1 MKRLSAEIEQRRD
14 DLVETTCELVRIP
27 TLNPPGN
34 HYRDICDFLEARLA
48 RSGFSS
54 TFVRAEGVL
63 GDSEKH
69 PRWNIVSRHEGAK
82 NGDCVHFNSHTDVV
96 KVGEGWTRD
105 PFGGEVEGDKIYGR
119 GACDMKGGLAASI
132 IAAEAF
138 IAAVPEYQGAIEI
151 SGTADEETGGFAGVA
166 HLAEEGWFD
175 PDRVQHVIIPEP
187 LNKDQICLGH
197 RGVWW
202 AEIETHGE
210 IAHGSMPFLGDCAVR
225 HMGAV
230 LEKFESDLYP
240 AMAARRTDMPVVP
253 QGAQSST
260 MNINSIHGGQ
270 PELDPD
276 YTGLPA
282 HCVPDSC
289 RIVIDCWRLPL
300 IWTVHPLEATV
311 LSPKRSTN
319 KRAPHRRSNL
329 ARLHQTHPFYSHLF
343 MNLKKQ
349 KEIISIKM
357 REFDKSDFFLY
368 FCQCC

>member
-96 KVGEGWTRD
+96 TVGEGWTRD

-175 PDRVQHVIIPEP
+175 PDRVQIVIIPE
-187 LNKDQICLGH
+187 Q
-197 RGVWW
+197 
-202 AEIETHGE
+202 
-210 IAHGSMPFLGDCAVR
+210 
-225 HMGAV
+225 
-230 LEKFESDLYP
+230 LY
-240 AMAARRTDMPVVP
+240 
-253 QGAQSST
+253 
-260 MNINSIHGGQ
+260 
-270 PELDPD
+270 
-276 YTGLPA
+276 
-282 HCVPDSC
+282 
-289 RIVIDCWRLPL
+289 
-300 IWTVHPLEATV
+300 
-311 LSPKRSTN
+311 
-319 KRAPHRRSNL
+319 
-329 ARLHQTHPFYSHLF
+329 
-343 MNLKKQ
+343 
-349 KEIISIKM
+349 
-357 REFDKSDFFLY
+357 
-368 FCQCC
+368 